1 MTFPH
6 VVSTFACSHMET
18 RARIADLWKER
29 TFSDAGSDPVP
40 SFCLL
45 AEEVRTVNDS

>member
-1 MTFPH
+1 MTFLH
-6 VVSTFACSHMET
+6 VVSDICLFACGDKRLALIS
-18 RARIADLWKER
+18 KER